1 MSGLN
6 GRCPLAGKGRYVD
19 QLLGRTRKRD
29 WAGRTGR
36 AGSSLIGC
44 RLASHFLIG
53 MILLFRGGDCFSSM
67 ISRDGS
73 ATQGTG
79 DKL

>member
-1 MSGLN
+1 
-6 GRCPLAGKGRYVD
+6 
-19 QLLGRTRKRD
+19 
-29 WAGRTGR
+29 
-36 AGSSLIGC
+36 
-44 RLASHFLIG
+44 

-79 DKL
+79 GKL